1 MTPLVPPAPATPTAL
16 RILVSNERPDRISRV
31 TEVVIALGHEVVVG
45 STDIA
50 AIGALTAKA
59 RPDVA
64 LVGLGDSSDHA
75 LELIGR
81 IVHEARCPVIAL
93 LEAKDMEF
101 VHAAA
106 ERGIF
111 AYLIDGDPEELEAA
125 LDIVLRRFAA
135 YHALEGAFER
145 RAVIEQAKGILME
158 RHGID
163 AQRAFELIRD
173 DARNHSRKVVDV
185 ADAIVSAHRLLP
197 AVPEAPSP
205 EA

>member
-1 MTPLVPPAPATPTAL
+1 LSAPAQQCPIPL
-16 RILVSNERPDRISRV
+16 RILVSNERADRIGRL
-31 TEVVIALGHEVVVG
+31 TEVVVALGHEVVVG

-50 AIGALTAKA
+50 AIGALTVKA

-64 LVGLGDSSDHA
+64 LVGLGNSSEHA

-93 LEAKDMEF
+93 LEAKDMDF

-111 AYLIDGDPEELEAA
+111 AYLIDGDPDELEAA

-145 RAVIEQAKGILME
+145 RAVIERAKGILME
-158 RHGID
+158 RHGFD
-163 AQRAFELIRD
+163 AERAFALIRD
-173 DARNHSRKVVDV
+173 EARSTGRKVVDV
-185 ADAIVSAHRLLP
+185 ADAVVSVHRMLP
-197 AVPEAPSP
+197 AVPDTSLSP
-205 EA
+205 

>member
-16 RILVSNERPDRISRV
+16 RILVSNEHADRISRV

-75 LELIGR
+75 LELISR

-93 LEAKDMEF
+93 LEAKDMKF

-111 AYLIDGDPEELEAA
+111 AYLIDGDPEELGAA

-158 RHGID
+158 RHGVD

-173 DARNHSRKVVDV
+173 DARSHSRKVVDV
-185 ADAIVSAHRLLP
+185 ADAIVSAHRLLS
-197 AVPEAPSP
+197 AVPDAPSP

>member
-1 MTPLVPPAPATPTAL
+1 MSAPAPPAAQSL
-16 RILVSNERPDRISRV
+16 RVLVSNERLDRIGRL
-31 TEVVIALGHEVVVG
+31 TEVVVALGHEVVVG
-45 STDIA
+45 TTDIA

-64 LVGLGDSSDHA
+64 LVGLGNSSEHA
-75 LELIGR
+75 LELISR

-93 LEAKDMEF
+93 LEAKDIAF

-111 AYLIDGDPEELEAA
+111 AYLINGGPDELEAA

-135 YHALEGAFER
+135 YNALEGAFER

-158 RHGID
+158 RHGIG
-163 AQRAFELIRD
+163 AEKAFGLIHD
-173 DARNHSRKVVDV
+173 DARSTGRKVVDV
-185 ADAIVSAHRLLP
+185 ADAVVSAHRLLP
-197 AVPEAPSP
+197 AVPPAGPD
-205 EA
+205 A